1 MLRLRSLS
9 AQWQYMCFII
19 IAKEIRADKAC
30 APIIIPHLI
39 DASLL
44 IDILG
49 NNGLINYTG
58 ITISDNI
65 LLNSNIRLLLSK

>member
-1 MLRLRSLS
+1 
-9 AQWQYMCFII
+9 MCFSI

-30 APIIIPHLI
+30 APLIIPQLI

-44 IDILG
+44 IDID
-49 NNGLINYTG
+49 

-65 LLNSNIRLLLSK
+65 PLNSDIRLLLS